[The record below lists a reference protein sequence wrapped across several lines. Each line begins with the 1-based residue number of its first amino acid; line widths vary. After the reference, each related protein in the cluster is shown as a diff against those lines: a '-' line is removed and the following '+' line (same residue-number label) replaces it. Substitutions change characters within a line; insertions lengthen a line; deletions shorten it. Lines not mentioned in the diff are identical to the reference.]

1 MDPYQILGVS
11 STASDDDVKKAYRQ
25 QCKRYHPDLHPDDP
39 SAEEKFKQV
48 QAAYEQVMKMRQG
61 GGASSGYGS
70 GYGGYQQRNP
80 YSNGYGYGSRQQ
92 QDDPFGFGGFNGFF
106 YGPFGFGYTTGGNRG
121 SSYGYGG
128 AYGPSSAQ
136 DNTVELQAARN
147 YINARRYREALN
159 ALSGVAESARTARWY
174 YYSAL
179 ANWGLGN
186 SITALQHAQRAFQ
199 MEPGNGEYQQ
209 LLSRLQ
215 SGGQTYQNASQS
227 YSTPGLSVGR
237 LCLSFWLLNLL
248 CRCFCGFW

>member
-61 GGASSGYGS
+61 GGSSSGYGGS
-70 GYGGYQQRNP
+70 YGGYQQRNP

-92 QDDPFGFGGFNGFF
+92 QDDPFGFGSFNGFF
-106 YGPFGFGYTTGGNRG
+106 YGPFGFGYT
-121 SSYGYGG
+121 
-128 AYGPSSAQ
+128 
-136 DNTVELQAARN
+136 TVELQAARN

-186 SITALQHAQRAFQ
+186 SITALQHAQRACQ
-199 MEPGNGEYQQ
+199 MEPGNSEYQQ

-215 SGGQTYQNASQS
+215 SGGQTYQSASRS

-248 CRCFCGFW
+248 FRCFCGFW